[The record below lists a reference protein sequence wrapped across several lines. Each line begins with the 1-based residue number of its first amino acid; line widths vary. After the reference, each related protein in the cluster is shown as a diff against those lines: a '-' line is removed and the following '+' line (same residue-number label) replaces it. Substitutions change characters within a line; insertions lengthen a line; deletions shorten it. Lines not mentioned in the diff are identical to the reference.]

1 MFPFALLDRSR
12 YNVSIYGYELLY
24 NLLLFLTSSCQITY
38 IYVQGEVRKRDKAP
52 RRDATLRS
60 LLSRTTVL
68 LIAFRDRSSSLRRFF
83 FFFFASPSF
92 VQFTEN
98 PCVVSASLLPSPTN
112 CSVAPWSVAIAPTSS
127 RCASPSARWLFAT
140 PFADRL

>member
-1 MFPFALLDRSR
+1 MTHSLTYTCIRSLKRKSQDTPRTNETYRQIRFVFFFLLPFALLDRSR
-12 YNVSIYGYELLY
+12 YNISIYGYELLY

-38 IYVQGEVRKRDKAP
+38 IYVQDEVRKRDKAP

-68 LIAFRDRSSSLRRFF
+68 LIAFHDRSSSLRRFF
-83 FFFFASPSF
+83 FFFFASPLF

-98 PCVVSASLLPSPTN
+98 LCVVSASLLP
-112 CSVAPWSVAIAPTSS
+112 
-127 RCASPSARWLFAT
+127 
-140 PFADRL
+140 